1 MAMPVK
7 KSGVFSRPRTTSG
20 HIAEHVNAFTMPG
33 EIDLV
38 TGKPVKNKERE
49 LLTALTPEEKAAQ
62 KAARAAEKEAKRA
75 AKKSGKAKG
84 AAADGDDGKADA
96 AEDVSDAIAKLT
108 AGGTREP
115 ELLSGQ
121 QMLAKQRAVTGVL
134 ASNPTST
141 DVKIEKFS
149 VTVAGQPL
157 LDDATLELN
166 VGTRYGFIGQNGSG
180 KTNVLN
186 AIALREI
193 PIPDH
198 IDLYHLHA
206 EAEPTE
212 RSAIESVVD
221 HVTEEIVRLE
231 AAQDL
236 IIETSGVEDER
247 LEAISDRLSELD
259 PDTFEFEA
267 RKILVGL
274 GFSNDTVPMERA
286 TKDMSG
292 GWRMRV
298 SLAKALFAAP
308 TLLLLDEPTNHLDL
322 ESCVW
327 LEEHLSHYK
336 KCLFVVSHSQD
347 FLNTVCNKIVW
358 LHDRDLKYYGG
369 NYATFCAQVEA
380 EEKIQLK
387 LYEKQQADMAKLADY
402 VEANHANGKA
412 KSAASKDKVLN
423 KIKSEAVAKP
433 KLRENTFTF
442 EFPDCDKLPSPV
454 LPFDGVCFAYSGEKS
469 DYLYENLDIGVDC
482 DSRIALVG
490 PNGCGKSTLL
500 KLMAGELTPTQ
511 GDVKPHPSL
520 LIGRYNQHSAEQLDP
535 GKTVFGF
542 FKSAYPNSPSFKR
555 TDEYWRSWLDRFGLT
570 TKMQNTKIGCLSD
583 GQKSRIVFAMI
594 NMRNPNL
601 LLLDEPTNHLDVDAI
616 DGLANAVKKF
626 NGGVVLVSHDFRLID
641 QVADQIWVC
650 ENKKVTVWK
659 GTIREYKTKL
669 AKAMGY
675 SHI

>member
-1 MAMPVK
+1 
-7 KSGVFSRPRTTSG
+7 
-20 HIAEHVNAFTMPG
+20 MPG

-454 LPFDGVCFAYSGEKS
+454 LPFDGVCFAYSGERA

-641 QVADQIWVC
+641 QVAEQIWVC
-650 ENKKVTVWK
+650 EDKTVRLWNKD
-659 GTIREYKTKL
+659 IRAYKKHLTQKAEKEAA
-669 AKAMGY
+669 AKK
-675 SHI
+675 I

>member
-1 MAMPVK
+1 
-7 KSGVFSRPRTTSG
+7 
-20 HIAEHVNAFTMPG
+20 MPG

-96 AEDVSDAIAKLT
+96 VEDVSDAIAKLT

-369 NYATFCAQVEA
+369 NYATFCAQVEVG
-380 EEKIQLK
+380 EKIQLK

-423 KIKSEAVAKP
+423 KIKFEAVAKP

-500 KLMAGELTPTQ
+500 KLMAGELPPTQ

-535 GKTVFGF
+535 TKTVFGF

>member
-1 MAMPVK
+1 MATEK
-7 KSGVFSRPRTTSG
+7 DFSRPRTTSG

-84 AAADGDDGKADA
+84 AAADGDDDGKSDA
-96 AEDVSDAIAKLT
+96 VEDVSDAIAKLT

-454 LPFDGVCFAYSGEKS
+454 LPFDGVCFAYSGQKS

-650 ENKKVTVWK
+650 EKKKVTVWK

>member
-1 MAMPVK
+1 
-7 KSGVFSRPRTTSG
+7 
-20 HIAEHVNAFTMPG
+20 MPG

-96 AEDVSDAIAKLT
+96 VEDVSDAIAKLT

-454 LPFDGVCFAYSGEKS
+454 LPFDGVCFAYSGQKS
-469 DYLYENLDIGVDC
+469 DYLYEDLDIGVDC

>member
-1 MAMPVK
+1 LRARAERVTVAM
-7 KSGVFSRPRTTSG
+7 S
-20 HIAEHVNAFTMPG
+20 G

-49 LLTALTPEEKAAQ
+49 LLSALTPEEKAAQ
-62 KAARAAEKEAKRA
+62 KAARAAEKDAKRA
-75 AKKSGKAKG
+75 AKKSGKTNA
-84 AAADGDDGKADA
+84 AAADGEASDKL
-96 AEDVSDAIAKLT
+96 ESVENVTDAIAKLT
-108 AGGTREP
+108 AMGTREP
-115 ELLSGQ
+115 ELLSSQ

-134 ASNPTST
+134 ASNPNSCDT
-141 DVKIEKFS
+141 KIEKFS
-149 VTVAGQPL
+149 VTVAGQSL
-157 LDDATLELN
+157 LDDATLELT
-166 VGTRYGFIGQNGSG
+166 VGARYGFIGQNGSG
-180 KTNVLN
+180 KTNILN

-193 PIPDH
+193 PIPNH
-198 IDLYHLHA
+198 VDLYHLHA

-212 RSAIESVVD
+212 RTAVEAVVD
-221 HVTEEIVRLE
+221 HVTEEIARLE

-236 IIETSGVEDER
+236 IIETSPLGVEDPR
-247 LEAISDRLSELD
+247 LEVITDRIAELD
-259 PDTFEFEA
+259 PETFEFEA
-267 RKILVGL
+267 RKILSGL
-274 GFSNDTVPMERA
+274 GFSNKTVPMEKK

-322 ESCVW
+322 EACVW

-336 KCLFVVSHSQD
+336 KCLLVVSHSQD

-358 LHDRDLKYYGG
+358 LFNKDLRYYSG

-380 EEKIQLK
+380 EEKIQMK

-402 VEANHANGKA
+402 VETNHANGKA
-412 KSAASKDKVLN
+412 KSAASKDKVLS
-423 KIKSEAVAKP
+423 KIKSEAVTKP
-433 KLRENTFTF
+433 KVRENTFVF
-442 EFPDCDKLPSPV
+442 EFPECDKLPSPV
-454 LPFDGVCFAYSGEKS
+454 LPFDGVCFAYNGERAE
-469 DYLYENLDIGVDC
+469 YLYEDLDIGVDC

-500 KLMAGELTPTQ
+500 KLMAGELTPSK

-520 LIGRYNQHSAEQLDP
+520 SIGRYNQHSAEQLDP
-535 GKTVFGF
+535 EKTVFGF
-542 FKSAYPNSPSFKR
+542 FKSEYPNSPSFKR
-555 TDEYWRSWLDRFGLT
+555 TDEYWRAWLDRFGLD

-601 LLLDEPTNHLDVDAI
+601 LLLDEPTNHLDVEAI
-616 DGLANAVKKF
+616 DGLANAIKKF

-650 ENKKVTVWK
+650 ENKKVSVWK

>member
-1 MAMPVK
+1 LATEK
-7 KSGVFSRPRTTSG
+7 DFSRPRTTSG

-96 AEDVSDAIAKLT
+96 VEDVSDAIAKLT

-454 LPFDGVCFAYSGEKS
+454 LPFDGVCFAYSGQKS

>member
-1 MAMPVK
+1 MAP
-7 KSGVFSRPRTTSG
+7 
-20 HIAEHVNAFTMPG
+20 

-49 LLTALTPEEKAAQ
+49 LLSALTPEDKAAQ

-75 AKKSGKAKG
+75 AKKSGKGGSKG
-84 AAADGDDGKADA
+84 KGGGDGDDEGSGDKGTDGV
-96 AEDVSDAIAKLT
+96 EDLSDAIAKLT
-108 AGGTREP
+108 TAGAEEP
-115 ELLSGQ
+115 ELLSSQ

-134 ASNPTST
+134 ASNPSSADT
-141 DVKIEKFS
+141 KIEKFS
-149 VTVAGQPL
+149 VTVAGQCL

-193 PIPDH
+193 PVPDH
-198 IDLYHLHA
+198 VDLYHLHA
-206 EAEPTE
+206 EAEPTDRTAVE
-212 RSAIESVVD
+212 AVVD
-221 HVTEEIVRLE
+221 HVTDEIKRLE
-231 AAQDL
+231 QAQDL

-247 LEAISDRLSELD
+247 LEVINDRLAELD

-267 RKILVGL
+267 RKILSGL
-274 GFSNDTVPMERA
+274 GFSNKTVPMERQ

-322 ESCVW
+322 EACVW

-336 KCLFVVSHSQD
+336 KCLLVVSHSQD

-358 LHDRDLKYYGG
+358 LHDFDLKYYSG
-369 NYATFCAQVEA
+369 NYQTFCTQVEA

-412 KSAASKDKVLN
+412 KSAASKDKVLT
-423 KIKSEAVAKP
+423 KIKSEAVTKP
-433 KLRENTFTF
+433 KLKENTFTF

-454 LPFDGVCFAYSGEKS
+454 LPFDSVCFAYSGEKT

-500 KLMAGELTPTQ
+500 KLMAGELRPTK

-535 GKTVFGF
+535 EKTVFGF
-542 FKSAYPNSPSFKR
+542 FKSTYPNSTSFKR
-555 TDEYWRSWLDRFGLT
+555 TDEFWRAWLDRFGLD

-616 DGLANAVKKF
+616 DGLANAIIKF

-641 QVADQIWVC
+641 QVADTIWVC
-650 ENKKVTVWK
+650 EDRKVSKWT

>member
-1 MAMPVK
+1 
-7 KSGVFSRPRTTSG
+7 
-20 HIAEHVNAFTMPG
+20 MPG

-84 AAADGDDGKADA
+84 AAADGDDDGKSDA
-96 AEDVSDAIAKLT
+96 VEDVSDAIAKLT

-454 LPFDGVCFAYSGEKS
+454 LPFDGVCFAYSGQKS
-469 DYLYENLDIGVDC
+469 DYLYEDLDIGVDC

>member
-1 MAMPVK
+1 LATEK
-7 KSGVFSRPRTTSG
+7 DFSRPRTTSG

-454 LPFDGVCFAYSGEKS
+454 LPFDGVCFAYSGQKS

>member
-1 MAMPVK
+1 
-7 KSGVFSRPRTTSG
+7 
-20 HIAEHVNAFTMPG
+20 MPG

-49 LLTALTPEEKAAQ
+49 LLTALTPEEKASQ

-96 AEDVSDAIAKLT
+96 VEDVSDAIAKLT

-212 RSAIESVVD
+212 RTAIEAVVD

-322 ESCVW
+322 SACVW
-327 LEEHLSHYK
+327 LEHYLARYA
-336 KCLFVVSHSQD
+336 KCLLVVSHSQD
-347 FLNTVCNKIVW
+347 FLNGVCTHIVRLSNKTLSYYTGDYDTFQKTLEADGVIQQRK
-358 LHDRDLKYYGG
+358 HDK
-369 NYATFCAQVEA
+369 E
-380 EEKIQLK
+380 
-387 LYEKQQADMAKLADY
+387 QAD
-402 VEANHANGKA
+402 
-412 KSAASKDKVLN
+412 
-423 KIKSEAVAKP
+423 IKH
-433 KLRENTFTF
+433 LREFIASCGTYADKMKQANSKQKILDKMEAAGLTPSPKADKTFQF
-442 EFPDCDKLPSPV
+442 SFPECRKLPPPV
-454 LPFDGVCFAYSGEKS
+454 LPFKEVAFSYPGADPTDGFLLK
-469 DYLYENLDIGVDC
+469 NLEFGVDC
-482 DSRIALVG
+482 DSRVALVG
-490 PNGCGKSTLL
+490 PNGAGKSTLL
-500 KLMAGELTPTQ
+500 KLMT
-511 GDVKPHPSL
+511 GDVEPTRGSVSRHAGL
-520 LIGRYNQHSAEQLDP
+520 RIGRYHQHSVDVLDQSQHP
-535 GKTVFGF
+535 VDFFLSEYERLKRPVDEWRGFLGKFGISG
-542 FKSAYPNSPSFKR
+542 KLQ
-555 TDEYWRSWLDRFGLT
+555 T
-570 TKMQNTKIGCLSD
+570 TKIGLLSD
-583 GQKSRIVFAMI
+583 GQKSRLVFAMI
-594 NMRNPNL
+594 CVEKPNL
-601 LLLDEPTNHLDVDAI
+601 LLLDEPTNHLDIDAI
-616 DGLANAVKKF
+616 DSLASAIKAFDGGL
-626 NGGVVLVSHDFRLID
+626 VLVSHDFRLID
-641 QVADQIWVC
+641 QVASEIWVC
-650 ENKKVTVWK
+650 ENGGVTVWK
-659 GTIREYKTKL
+659 DDIRAYKRKL
-669 AKAMGY
+669 AKAAGL
-675 SHI
+675 

>member
-1 MAMPVK
+1 LATEK
-7 KSGVFSRPRTTSG
+7 DFSRPRTTSG

-454 LPFDGVCFAYSGEKS
+454 LPFDGVCFAYSGERA

>member
-1 MAMPVK
+1 
-7 KSGVFSRPRTTSG
+7 
-20 HIAEHVNAFTMPG
+20 MPG

-49 LLTALTPEEKAAQ
+49 LLTALTPEEKASQ

-96 AEDVSDAIAKLT
+96 VEDVSDAIAKLT

-212 RSAIESVVD
+212 RTAIEAVVD

-298 SLAKALFAAP
+298 ALARALFAAP
-308 TLLLLDEPTNHLDL
+308 ALLLLDEPTNHLDL
-322 ESCVW
+322 SACVW
-327 LEEHLSHYK
+327 LEHYLARYA
-336 KCLFVVSHSQD
+336 KCLLVVSHSQD
-347 FLNTVCNKIVW
+347 FLNGVCTHIVRLSNKTLSYYTGDYDTFQKTLEADSVIQQRK
-358 LHDRDLKYYGG
+358 HDK
-369 NYATFCAQVEA
+369 E
-380 EEKIQLK
+380 
-387 LYEKQQADMAKLADY
+387 QAD
-402 VEANHANGKA
+402 
-412 KSAASKDKVLN
+412 
-423 KIKSEAVAKP
+423 IKH
-433 KLRENTFTF
+433 LREFIASCGTYADKMKQANSKQKILDKMEAAGLTPSPKADKTFQF
-442 EFPDCDKLPSPV
+442 SFPECRKLPPPV
-454 LPFDGVCFAYSGEKS
+454 LPFKEVAFSYPGADPTDGFLLK
-469 DYLYENLDIGVDC
+469 NLEFGVDC
-482 DSRIALVG
+482 DSRVALVG
-490 PNGCGKSTLL
+490 PNGAGKSTLL
-500 KLMAGELTPTQ
+500 KLMT
-511 GDVKPHPSL
+511 GDVEPTRGSVSRHAGL
-520 LIGRYNQHSAEQLDP
+520 RIGRYHQHSVDVLDQSQHP
-535 GKTVFGF
+535 VDFFLSEYERLKRPVDEWRGFLGKFGISG
-542 FKSAYPNSPSFKR
+542 KLQ
-555 TDEYWRSWLDRFGLT
+555 T
-570 TKMQNTKIGCLSD
+570 TKIGLLSD
-583 GQKSRIVFAMI
+583 GQKSRLVFAMI
-594 NMRNPNL
+594 CVEKPNL
-601 LLLDEPTNHLDVDAI
+601 LLLDEPTNHLDIDAI
-616 DGLANAVKKF
+616 DSLASAIKAFDGGL
-626 NGGVVLVSHDFRLID
+626 VLVSHDFRLID
-641 QVADQIWVC
+641 QVASEIWVC
-650 ENKKVTVWK
+650 ENGGVTVWK
-659 GTIREYKTKL
+659 DDIRAYKRKL
-669 AKAMGY
+669 AKAAGL
-675 SHI
+675 

>member
-1 MAMPVK
+1 
-7 KSGVFSRPRTTSG
+7 
-20 HIAEHVNAFTMPG
+20 MPG

-38 TGKPVKNKERE
+38 TGKPIKNKERE
-49 LLTALTPEEKAAQ
+49 LLSALTPEEKAAQ

-75 AKKSGKAKG
+75 AKKSGKTKG
-84 AAADGDDGKADA
+84 AAADGDGAKADA
-96 AEDVSDAIAKLT
+96 VEDVSDAIAKLT
-108 AGGTREP
+108 AGGVREP

-134 ASNPTST
+134 ASNPTASDT
-141 DVKIEKFS
+141 KIEKFS

-193 PIPDH
+193 PVPDH
-198 IDLYHLHA
+198 IDMYHLHA

-212 RSAIESVVD
+212 RTAVEAVVD
-221 HVTEEIVRLE
+221 HVTEEIARLE

-247 LEAISDRLSELD
+247 LEVIGDRLAELD

-267 RKILVGL
+267 RKILSGL
-274 GFSNDTVPMERA
+274 GFSNATVPMERA

-322 ESCVW
+322 EACVW

-336 KCLFVVSHSQD
+336 KCLLVVSHSQD

-358 LHDRDLKYYGG
+358 LHDRDLKYYSG

-387 LYEKQQADMAKLADY
+387 LYEKQQADMTKLADY

-412 KSAASKDKVLN
+412 KSAASKDKVLT

-433 KLRENTFTF
+433 KLKENTFTF

-454 LPFDGVCFAYSGEKS
+454 LPFDGVCFAYSGEKA

-500 KLMAGELTPTQ
+500 KLMAGELRPTE
-511 GDVKPHPSL
+511 GDVKPHPAL

-535 GKTVFGF
+535 ENTVFGF
-542 FKSAYPNSPSFKR
+542 FKSTYPNSPTFKR
-555 TDEYWRSWLDRFGLT
+555 TDEFWRAWLDRFGLG

-616 DGLANAVKKF
+616 DGLANAIKKF

-650 ENKKVTVWK
+650 ENKKVTRWR